1 MSDRVYGPDE
11 KGKLERIIAEGVSIM
26 QEVDDLQ
33 AGSKDTVKH
42 IAEELNVKP
51 TLINKAIKVAYKRDW
66 DKHVDDFEDLETIV
80 STVGVDK

>member
-33 AGSKDTVKH
+33 AGLKDTVKH

-51 TLINKAIKVAYKRDW
+51 TLITKAIKVAYKRDW

>member
-33 AGSKDTVKH
+33 AGLKDTVKH

-51 TLINKAIKVAYKRDW
+51 ALITKAIKVAYKRDW

>member
-33 AGSKDTVKH
+33 AGLKDTVKH